1 LNAVPII
8 DCIYCLLL
16 IHKRSL
22 QDYSEDKIATI
33 KNNLAQGL
41 AAVERAP
48 ARSNKKGEFTL
59 FVGNLPFSFMEPD
72 LTKMF
77 SEYGEVASA
86 VIIKDPM
93 QRSRGFG
100 FVEMAVKAD
109 GEKALSLNNF
119 ELNGRPI
126 SVRDGSQQ
134 NSRES
139 R

>member
-1 LNAVPII
+1 
-8 DCIYCLLL
+8 
-16 IHKRSL
+16 
-22 QDYSEDKIATI
+22 
-33 KNNLAQGL
+33 
-41 AAVERAP
+41 
-48 ARSNKKGEFTL
+48 
-59 FVGNLPFSFMEPD
+59 MEPD

-77 SEYGEVASA
+77 SEFGEVASS

-134 NSRES
+134 NSRDS